1 MDGRFLSF
9 AGRLQLIKSVL
20 SSITSFWYS
29 VFRMPSKCIKELE
42 SLLSAFLW
50 FGPDLS
56 TRKAKVAWLE
66 VCKPIKE
73 GGLGLC
79 LLSETNTVSIMKL
92 IWRLVSAKDSLWANW
107 VRVNLLRNKSL
118 WLVRGSSNMGS
129 WMWKKILKYRDKATP
144 LQKMEVRSGLET
156 SFWWD
161 IWSSMGRLVDIF
173 GPRGCID

>member
-1 MDGRFLSF
+1 L
-9 AGRLQLIKSVL
+9 
-20 SSITSFWYS
+20 
-29 VFRMPSKCIKELE
+29 LE
-42 SLLSAFLW
+42 
-50 FGPDLS
+50 
-56 TRKAKVAWLE
+56 
-66 VCKPIKE
+66 
-73 GGLGLC
+73 
-79 LLSETNTVSIMKL
+79 
-92 IWRLVSAKDSLWANW
+92 
-107 VRVNLLRNKSL
+107 NKSL